1 LHHLSRE
8 AARAKSRVMSGTVTT
23 ASLIERDIL
32 SGRLVTGTFVGTC
45 AELGERY
52 KVGR

>member
-32 SGRLVTGTFVGTC
+32 SGRLVTGTFVGTR